1 MSPTVTERFGTFP
14 HLFHPTPKPILQ
26 VLSLLRKGLY
36 MRTTLVL
43 IAMLARLAS
52 AQTTTTLFGT
62 VTDKSGAVLT
72 NAQVTA
78 TNLGTNQARTVQTSA
93 QGDYRM
99 DFMPLGAYS
108 VEVSAPGFKK
118 FLQKGITLEAAVPA
132 RVDATLDVG
141 QITDSVEVVATA
153 ATVNTENAQIGRT
166 VNTAEITTLPIVGRN
181 VYSLLTLTPGVS
193 SSGNSIVLGFP
204 EQRTTINGGVDGGAG
219 SVNYYLDGGNNMTGL
234 RNTGNIAP
242 NPDAVEEFRV
252 VTNNYSAEYGRFAGG
267 LVNIITRSGTNQFHG
282 SLFEFLR
289 NNALNALDWGA
300 LTAAPLRRNQFG
312 GSFGGPIRKD
322 KTFFFG
328 TYSGLRQNI
337 SQFLNAAVV
346 PTALERA
353 GNFSQSKTKLTDP
366 TFTGGI
372 VPTSRWDPVATNILN
387 KYVPLPNVG
396 ANGWQ
401 GYVPNPYNTDEVL
414 VKVDHLIN
422 DRHRLTLSY
431 YETAGVNTIQPAG
444 NLPWSMESF
453 NWRQH
458 NANISETATLGA
470 STVNQFWVTY
480 TRNFG
485 GRLNLP
491 GISLHDLGST
501 FQPQGTPSLPQITV
515 TGFFT
520 LGQSIA
526 GPVAG
531 TNFYSTRDV
540 LSYTRGRHTL
550 RFGGE
555 LSLDKDIQQTL
566 LNNYGVFSFSG
577 AKTGNAFADFL
588 TGLPVTMNQDAPITA
603 MDNFW
608 TYAFFVQ
615 DDIRVHPHFTLN
627 LGLRWDVQTAPTDPF
642 DREATFKLG
651 VQSQVLKGANVP
663 TGLLVVGDPG
673 VERGIVKTPMTHF
686 SPRVGFAWDPFGNGK
701 TSVRAAAGL
710 FYGSVS
716 GNEWNSTSNFQP
728 FAVRQQFNNIQ
739 SLANPYG
746 LLPGGVSPFPFS
758 YNPSSPQFIFPASIY
773 GMAPDFRWPYTY
785 QLNFSI
791 QRDLGHGWSGAA
803 AYVGSLGHRL
813 PFAIDLNYP
822 FYNATATTGNVNNRR
837 PIQPGVLST
846 IQSVESVENTS
857 YHSLQITADKRMSKH
872 LSVRAFYVWSKAL
885 EGVQLDN
892 NTVNGGAEDFRN
904 LALDRGRSDND
915 RRHSAIGSVIWNLDY
930 FGHMHAVPRAILNGW
945 EVSAIVTLQSGLP
958 FNVTAGTDANLDG
971 TNNDRPM
978 LVGNPFLDPNRPRS
992 ETTAAWFNTAA
1003 FGKPANGVDGN
1014 TARNLMDRPG
1024 VKNVDA
1030 GLFRNFHF
1038 TERLVL
1044 QARGEFTNVFNFVNL
1059 GAPTGT
1065 LSSTQFG
1072 QIRSAAAMRQVQLG
1086 LRLTF

>member
-1 MSPTVTERFGTFP
+1 
-14 HLFHPTPKPILQ
+14 
-26 VLSLLRKGLY
+26 
-36 MRTTLVL
+36 MRTTFVL
-43 IAMLARLAS
+43 CALLARLAY

-62 VTDKSGAVLT
+62 ITDKSGAVVPG
-72 NAQVTA
+72 AQVMA
-78 TNLGTNQARTVQTSA
+78 QNAGTNQTRTVQTNT
-93 QGDYRM
+93 QGEYRM
-99 DFMPLGAYS
+99 EFMPIGAYS
-108 VEVSAPGFKK
+108 VEVSATGFKK
-118 FLQKGITLEAAVPA
+118 YVQKGVTLEINVPS
-132 RVDATLDVG
+132 RVDAQLEVG
-141 QITDSVEVVATA
+141 QISESVEVVATA
-153 ATVNTENAQIGRT
+153 ATVNTDNAQIGRT
-166 VNTAEITTLPIVGRN
+166 VATAEITTLPIVGRN
-181 VYSLLTLTPGVS
+181 VYTLLSLTPGVS
-193 SSGNSIVLGFP
+193 SNSNSIVLGYP

-267 LVNIITRSGTNQFHG
+267 MVNIITRSGTNAFHG

-289 NNALNALDWGA
+289 NNKLNAYDWGA

-312 GSFGGPIRKD
+312 GSIGGPIRKD
-322 KTFFFG
+322 RTFFFG
-328 TYSGLRQNI
+328 TYSGLRQNV
-337 SQFLNAAVV
+337 SQFLNNAVV
-346 PTALERA
+346 PTTLERA
-353 GNFSQSKTKLTDP
+353 GNFSQDKTKPNDP
-366 TFTGGI
+366 LNGNTPFAGGI
-372 VPTSRWDPVATNILN
+372 IPSTRWDPVATKILN
-387 KYVPLPNVG
+387 GNVPVANVG
-396 ANGWQ
+396 TTGWQ
-401 GYVPNPYNTDEVL
+401 GYVPNPYNTNEVL
-414 VKVDHLIN
+414 AKIDHLLN
-422 DRHRLTLSY
+422 DRNRLTGSY
-431 YETAGVNTIQPAG
+431 YETSGVNTLQPAG

-453 NWRQH
+453 NWRQQ
-458 NANISETATLGA
+458 NVNMSETATLGG

-491 GISLHDLGST
+491 GISLGDFGST
-501 FQPQGTPSLPQITV
+501 FRPQGTPSLPQITV
-515 TGFFT
+515 TGYFT

-566 LNNYGVFSFSG
+566 LNNYGTFSFSG

-608 TYAFFVQ
+608 TYALFAQ
-615 DDIRVHPHFTLN
+615 DDIRLHPRLTLN

-673 VERGIVKTPMTHF
+673 VERGIVKTPLAHF
-686 SPRVGFAWDPFGNGK
+686 SPRVGLAWDPFGNGK
-701 TSVRAAAGL
+701 TSVRAGAGV

-739 SLANPYG
+739 SLTNPYG

-758 YNPSSPQFIFPASIY
+758 YNPASPQFIFPASIY
-773 GMAPDFRWPYTY
+773 GMAPDFRWPYAY
-785 QLNFSI
+785 QLNFSV
-791 QRDLGHGWSGAA
+791 QREIGKGWTATA
-803 AYVGSLGHRL
+803 AYVGSLGRRL

-822 FYNATATTGNVNNRR
+822 FYNSTATTGNVNNRR

-846 IQSVESVENTS
+846 VQSVESVMNTA
-857 YHSLQITADKRMSKH
+857 YHSLQITADKR
-872 LSVRAFYVWSKAL
+872 LGNRLTVRAFYVFSKAI
-885 EGVQLDN
+885 EDVQLDN

-904 LALDRGRSDND
+904 LSLDRGRSDND

-930 FGHMHAVPRAILNGW
+930 FGHIHAVPRAILNGW
-945 EVSAIVTLQSGLP
+945 EVSAIVSLQSGLP
-958 FNVTAGTDANLDG
+958 FNITSGTDTNLDG
-971 TNNDRPM
+971 TNNDRPN

-1003 FGKPANGVDGN
+1003 FAKPGNGVDGN
-1014 TARNLMDRPG
+1014 VARNLMDRPG
-1024 VKNVDA
+1024 SRNVDV

-1038 TERLVL
+1038 TERMVL
-1044 QARGEFTNVFNFVNL
+1044 QARGELTNAFNMVNL
-1059 GAPTGT
+1059 GAPTAT

-1072 QIRSAAAMRQVQLG
+1072 QIRSAGAMRQVQIG